1 MKNLV
6 KTLAIAIVICFTGV
20 VSYAQSSLDIIGV
33 NASSKSIQDY
43 KSSYIQTLQ
52 ANPENIIITYYTN
65 IPAQQNF
72 YQTATVHS
80 NTSIGISLQ
89 EDFSVSKDNAE
100 EYITKEF
107 EITNTEEMMLWQMH
121 ELKRDKIVVLGL
133 KEGTTNIVCVLSY
146 SRDYYSSHILGR

>member
-1 MKNLV
+1 MKNLI
-6 KTLAIAIVICFTGV
+6 KTLAIAIVICFTGI
-20 VSYAQSSLDIIGV
+20 VSYAQSAQDIIGV
-33 NASSKSIQDY
+33 NASSRSIQDY
-43 KSSYIQTLQ
+43 KTSYTQILQ

-107 EITNTEEMMLWQMH
+107 ALTNTDEMMLWQMH
-121 ELKRDKIVVLGL
+121 ELKRDKIVVLGF
-133 KEGTTNIVCVLSY
+133 KEGSNMVSILSY